1 MQKFNIY
8 DNLEYSQEKVLI
20 SVMFDD
26 EIRKE
31 IRIVFSKNQIMK
43 DHKTKFP
50 IIVELVE
57 GSIDFGIEEQV
68 YTLKKG
74 DIIALE
80 GDIMHNLKA
89 NENSIVRLS
98 LSKNDNT
105 NRVKGVLK
113 L

>member
-8 DNLEYSQEKVLI
+8 DKIEYSEEKVLI
-20 SVMFDD
+20 TPMFDD
-26 EIRKE
+26 ENRKE

-50 IIVELVE
+50 ITVEIVE
-57 GSIDFGIEEQV
+57 GSIDFGVKEEV
-68 YTLKKG
+68 FSLVKG
-74 DIIALE
+74 DIVALD

-89 NENSIVRLS
+89 NENSVVRLS
-98 LSKNDNT
+98 LSKSDTT
-105 NRVKGVLK
+105 NRVQGVLK

>member
-8 DNLEYSQEKVLI
+8 DKIEYSDDKVLI
-20 SVMFDD
+20 TPMFDD
-26 EIRKE
+26 ENRKE

-50 IIVELVE
+50 ITVEIVE
-57 GSIDFGIEEQV
+57 GSIDFGVLNEV
-68 YTLKKG
+68 YTLIKG
-74 DIIALE
+74 DIVALD
-80 GDIMHNLKA
+80 GNIMHNLKA

-98 LSKNDNT
+98 LSKNDTT
-105 NRVKGVLK
+105 NRVQGVLK

>member
-8 DNLEYSQEKVLI
+8 DNLEYSQEKVSI
-20 SVMFDD
+20 TPMFDD
-26 EIRKE
+26 ENRKE

-50 IIVELVE
+50 IAVEIVE
-57 GSIDFGIEEQV
+57 GSIDFGVNEEIFSLV
-68 YTLKKG
+68 KG
-74 DIIALE
+74 DIVSLD

-98 LSKNDNT
+98 LSKNDTT

>member
-8 DNLEYSQEKVLI
+8 DNIEYSEEKVLI
-20 SVMFDD
+20 TPMFDD
-26 EIRKE
+26 ENRKE

-50 IIVELVE
+50 ITVEIVE
-57 GSIDFGIEEQV
+57 GSIDFGVKEEIFSLV
-68 YTLKKG
+68 KG
-74 DIIALE
+74 DIVALD

-89 NENSIVRLS
+89 NENSVVRLS
-98 LSKNDNT
+98 LSKNDTT
-105 NRVKGVLK
+105 NRVQGVLK

>member
-1 MQKFNIY
+1 MKKFNIY

-80 GDIMHNLKA
+80 GNIMHNLKA